1 MTENDIAKL
10 DELPQLARLETL
22 LLANNKIASV
32 EPNFGEVCSKLD
44 SVILTNNR
52 LSSFEDVDNLAS
64 CKSLTRLS
72 LIGNLVCNLADYRLY
87 VIHKIPTL
95 RVLDYQM
102 VSQSEREMANK
113 LFSGKGGCNPT
124 EMV

>member
-1 MTENDIAKL
+1 M
-10 DELPQLARLETL
+10 
-22 LLANNKIASV
+22 
-32 EPNFGEVCSKLD
+32 CSKLD

-64 CKSLTRLS
+64 CKTLTRLS
-72 LIGNLVCNLADYRLY
+72 LIGNLVCNLNDYRLY

-102 VSQSEREMANK
+102 VSQSERGMADK
-113 LFSGKGGCNPT
+113 LFSGRISSNPT
-124 EMV
+124 EKV